1 MKLTGKALDYIAGA
15 YVLGTLPLRPRRR
28 FESLLRQD
36 LTARRAWLQWE
47 DRLAALAADVPPVR
61 PADSTLPAILARVQP
76 RSARGQMGPRRWAL
90 VAALVLGVAL
100 TLLMIRLPQLT
111 APAYAA
117 VVQDSSGQPLWEIS
131 ATQGAASMSV
141 RAVRGGVVPTARDYE
156 LWALQPA
163 GAAPVS
169 LGLMPRD
176 GSAQRTLTEVQ
187 RRALLAASQLA
198 LSDEPTGGSPTGAPT
213 GTVLFVVDLKRAA
226 G

>member
-1 MKLTGKALDYIAGA
+1 
-15 YVLGTLPLRPRRR
+15 
-28 FESLLRQD
+28 
-36 LTARRAWLQWE
+36 
-47 DRLAALAADVPPVR
+47 VR

>member
-1 MKLTGKALDYIAGA
+1 
-15 YVLGTLPLRPRRR
+15 
-28 FESLLRQD
+28 LLRQD

-47 DRLAALAADVPPVR
+47 DRLAGLAADVPPVR